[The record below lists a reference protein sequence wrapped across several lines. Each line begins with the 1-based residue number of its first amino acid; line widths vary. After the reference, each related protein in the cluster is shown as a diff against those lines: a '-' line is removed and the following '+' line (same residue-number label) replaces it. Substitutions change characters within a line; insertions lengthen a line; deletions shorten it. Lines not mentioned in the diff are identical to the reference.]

1 MTSVPSVRSVST
13 QPFPPLAVGRR
24 AKRLTQMQL
33 AVRSG
38 VSIDTIRRIEQ
49 GRRERVS
56 QGTWTKLCDA
66 LGVEGLAG
74 VQQRD
79 H

>member
-1 MTSVPSVRSVST
+1 MTSGT
-13 QPFPPLAVGRR
+13 AFPPLAHARR
-24 AKRLTQMQL
+24 ESRLTQMEL
-33 AVRSG
+33 AVKSG

-56 QGTWTKLCDA
+56 QGTWTKLCDS
-66 LGVEGLAG
+66 LGIDGLAG

>member
-1 MTSVPSVRSVST
+1 ME
-13 QPFPPLAVGRR
+13 LAV
-24 AKRLTQMQL
+24 K
-33 AVRSG
+33 SG

-56 QGTWTKLCDA
+56 QGTWTKLCDS
-66 LGVEGLAG
+66 LGIDGLAG